1 MLQRHQQ
8 LYFGLA
14 STTFVPYQMRLF
26 TGKTESGH
34 RYKTPT
40 MRMRRV
46 NRITPPPG
54 MNLQLP
60 KDLDAETF
68 CKQIGGDCED
78 YSDKF
83 ESLEEVF
90 SLNSVSLKVE
100 NSQWL

>member
-1 MLQRHQQ
+1 MFQKHQ

-14 STTFVPYQMRLF
+14 STTLVPYQTRLF
-26 TGKTESGH
+26 TGKTESGF

-46 NRITPPPG
+46 NRITPAPG

-60 KDLDAETF
+60 TDLDAETF
-68 CKQIGGDCED
+68 CRQIGGDCDD

-90 SLNSVSLKVE
+90 SLTSVSKNAKV
-100 NSQWL
+100 SWCL